1 MKRTYTSFSSV
12 PRRAKSPQAFEGRF
26 WLAGIA
32 APFFAGS
39 LLLAAPNAF
48 AADAP
53 PEAPACAASPAVKA
67 APRGDT
73 ALDALTD
80 AAKATP
86 DITGRLKSASE
97 NFKARYP
104 KIEVASFRLTPV
116 AGLYEAVVKKEV
128 VYFDESARFL
138 FSGRL
143 LDMQKGEDVT
153 RARLEEIR
161 RVPFESLPLADAV
174 VTVNGTG
181 ARRLAVFTDVDCPYS
196 RRLSETLKGLK
207 DTTVY
212 TFLFPLESIHPKA
225 RATSEAVLC
234 SPNPE
239 ESLAKALK
247 GEAVDKE
254 AMCGTEEKKS
264 KAESILTRTLQRAT
278 KEGIA
283 GTPTLINEAGE
294 RSAGALTPE
303 ALEAFVQKGFE
314 AANKAP
320 HAKAPSLKAPETAS
334 RDSKETKPQGAE

>member
-1 MKRTYTSFSSV
+1 MKHTHSSLSSLSHSK
-12 PRRAKSPQAFEGRF
+12 PRQAFEGRY

-32 APFFAGS
+32 APFVAGS
-39 LLLAAPNAF
+39 LLLASPGAC

-53 PEAPACAASPAVKA
+53 PAPACGA
-67 APRGDT
+67 APALSKGVS
-73 ALDALTD
+73 LDAGKASETLPAAPSSDLTD
-80 AAKATP
+80 
-86 DITGRLKSASE
+86 RLKTASD

-104 KIEVASFRLTPV
+104 KIEAASFRLTPV

-128 VYFDESARFL
+128 VYFDETARFL

-143 LDMQKGEDVT
+143 LDMQKGVDVT
-153 RARLEEIR
+153 RERLEDIR
-161 RVPFESLPLADAV
+161 RIGFETLPLADAV

-181 ARRLAVFTDVDCPYS
+181 ARKLAVFTDVDCPYS

-239 ESLAKALK
+239 ESLAKALR
-247 GEAVDKE
+247 GEAVDKA
-254 AMCGTEEKKS
+254 AMCDTEEKKS
-264 KAESILTRTLQRAT
+264 KAEGILTKTLKRAA

-294 RSAGALTPE
+294 RSAGALTPDV
-303 ALEAFVQKGFE
+303 LEAFVQKGFDAAKKASE
-314 AANKAP
+314 SANAAANAP
-320 HAKAPSLKAPETAS
+320 KAKAAAKPEG
-334 RDSKETKPQGAE
+334 K